1 MSIRVNIH
9 PYLYHLTNN
18 QEVVEV
24 DGITVGEC
32 LKDLIKQFPDIKQV
46 LFDQNGKFI
55 NYVNIYINME
65 DAFPNELAKSV
76 KDGDE
81 LHILPIIMGG

>member
-18 QEVVEV
+18 QDVVEV
-24 DGITVGEC
+24 DGTTVGEC
-32 LKDLIKQFPDIKQV
+32 LEDLIKQFPDIGQV
-46 LFDQNGKFI
+46 LFDINGKFI

-65 DAFPNELAKSV
+65 DAFPDELAKPV

>member
-24 DGITVGEC
+24 DGTTVGEC

-65 DAFPNELAKSV
+65 DAFPDELAKSI

>member
-24 DGITVGEC
+24 DGTTVGEC

-65 DAFPNELAKSV
+65 DAFPDELAKSV